1 MMTSAAKNWLKKT
14 VRELR
19 ERLLTDIRAQ
29 VDSSYKLAIKRADA
43 VLTEEQRKKRV
54 RLEEW
59 LDEQVRAGSRGVKEK
74 DDQARERHLSEAIK
88 LVAATFLNRLVVVR
102 QMETLGL
109 LRSKVLFGGWSSSG
123 YKDFR
128 DFAPEIRHLEGEGF
142 PFLMQLIFDELSLEL
157 PGLFGPVGLEEF
169 LPISVAMWRDAVNT
183 LEAKEELSEEDRRGL
198 WQDDT
203 LLGWV
208 YQFWND
214 PDQEEL
220 RARKGKI
227 ENHELASMTQIFTD
241 RYLVEWLLQNSI
253 GQHWFAVCEKNGWT
267 PEVVS
272 SGTLDSLEARRTE
285 FREKRERGDVSL
297 EALMPI
303 ESELEERWKYWV
315 PRDLPTEGLANIPP
329 TLQDMKLLDP
339 ACGSGH
345 FLVIAFDLL
354 FALYEE
360 EARHRGESWSPEQL
374 ACWILENNL
383 YGIDIDGRAVQ
394 IAGAALW
401 LKMKRIAPEAKPE
414 RMSLVA
420 TDFGLKALTGD
431 EPEIRAFLKQLEEET
446 GIPGHLLDALIQALK
461 DADHLGSLLRVDRV
475 MEKARKA
482 VEGTLFDS
490 GKLHQTL
497 TSRLAEFMKVHA
509 EEQDLGIKFCQDGL
523 ARSTQFLRL
532 NQAATYDLV
541 VGNPP
546 YQDLSDVNETKY
558 IEKNYK
564 LGRANLYAAFMIRSL
579 EFAKTN
585 GLSAL
590 LTLRS
595 WLFLGSFRELRKQLL
610 TNHELLVVGDIDRGG
625 FEGILDE
632 VVSVAISCF
641 RKNTPKPEVPSVA
654 VLPTPLDNAER
665 DNRRTYRKKA
675 ALVAGVGRYEFYPVN
690 LKVVPEQPLVYWW
703 SADFLRKYQGARLM
717 GPTAPVRSGMQT
729 SNNERY
735 LRNPFEVDHAK
746 IVAISDRT
754 PGMSERSGWA
764 PYVKGAAGK
773 VWIEPLDAVVNWH
786 RLGLEKR
793 VMYDAFGSKGGGN
806 GTPSRQLYFQ
816 QGVAFVTM
824 GRDFNGRAHRFRSI
838 IGDMGK
844 SVFPPDISGALC
856 LMNSAKAKDVLN
868 SLNPTDKFQ
877 VGDVNRLPLFPIE
890 SADEITTQLEKAF
903 TEHEQAR
910 ETSVEFLQPGRS
922 AWTYAQEWAQ
932 HSVDRPS
939 GEPLPPYEPVYD
951 EATPED
957 HFSYAVGLA
966 LGRFLPT
973 DRIPSEPPSPGAPIS
988 AIACPTKDDLSHAL
1002 PHGILFLAE
1011 HGDSLDHP
1019 AARPILETW
1028 ETAPFAGGDLR
1039 DFLKNKF
1046 FNDIHNHKDRY
1057 RPRPIYFPLSSAKK
1071 TYVAFIS
1078 IHRWTDSTLEHLLA
1092 DYLQPELNRLM
1103 GELNDLADARTK
1115 GDVKQQSQAQK
1126 RYEQILELSQELQA
1140 FADQVRDI
1148 AERGAPPV
1156 DKKCPPREVDAP
1168 FKMNLDDG
1176 VMINSA
1182 ALWPLLEPQWKD
1194 PKKWWTELCQSKSKD
1209 YDWAHLAKRYFP
1221 TRVDEKCQTDPS
1233 LAVAHGC
1240 FWKYHPEKA
1249 YEWELR
1255 LQDPEELG
1263 PSFTLDE
1270 ENSNDLRAQFEA
1282 NHPDKARELRENEEK
1297 RRDKNAAK
1305 QEKETSKADGQLEFC
1320 ET

>member
-88 LVAATFLNRLVVVR
+88 LAAATFLNRLVVVR

-109 LRSKVLFGGWSSSG
+109 LRSKVLIGGWSSPG

-142 PFLMQLIFDELSLEL
+142 PFLMQLIFEELSLEL

-214 PDQEEL
+214 PDREAL
-220 RARKGKI
+220 DAKVNAKGKI
-227 ENHELASMTQIFTD
+227 ENHELASKTQLFTD
-241 RYLVEWLLQNSI
+241 RYMVEWLLQNSI
-253 GQHWFAVCEKNGWT
+253 GQHWFAVCEENGWT

-272 SGTLDSLEARRTE
+272 SGTLDNLEARRAD
-285 FREKRERGDVSL
+285 FREKRERGEVSL

-303 ESELEERWKYWV
+303 ENELEERWKYWV
-315 PRDLPTEGLANIPP
+315 PRDLPKDGLEHIPP
-329 TLQDMKLLDP
+329 TLREMKLLDP

-354 FALYEE
+354 YALYEE
-360 EARHRGESWSPEQL
+360 EARHRGESWNPNQIAS
-374 ACWILENNL
+374 WILENNL
-383 YGIDIDGRAVQ
+383 HGIDIDGRAVQ

-401 LKMKRIAPEAKPE
+401 LKMKRIAPEANPE

-420 TDFGLKALTGD
+420 TDFGLKGLTGN
-431 EPEIRAFLKQLEEET
+431 EPETRAFLKQLEEET
-446 GIPGHLLDALIQALK
+446 GIPGHLLDDLIQALK
-461 DADHLGSLLRVDRV
+461 DADHLGSLLRVYKV
-475 MEKARKA
+475 IEKATNA
-482 VEGTLFDS
+482 VQGTLFDS
-490 GKLHQTL
+490 DHLQETL
-497 TSRLAEFMKVHA
+497 TERLAEFVKAHA
-509 EEQDLGIKFCQDGL
+509 DEQDLGVKLRQEGL
-523 ARSTQFLRL
+523 ARSTEFLRL
-532 NQAATYDLV
+532 NREGVYDLV

-546 YQDLSDVNETKY
+546 YQNRSKMADSKFL
-558 IEKNYK
+558 EKNYK
-564 LGRANLYAAFMIRSL
+564 EGKADLYSAFLLRGL
-579 EFAKTN
+579 EFVKSG
-585 GLSAL
+585 GLSTL
-590 LTLRS
+590 LTLRG
-595 WLFLGSFRELRKQLL
+595 WMFLHTFFVSGLRENILA
-610 TNHELLVVGDIDRGG
+610 NHKLVVLGDLDRGG
-625 FEGILDE
+625 FEDILDE

-641 RKNTPKPEVPSVA
+641 RRGSASSPAGSVA
-654 VLPTPLDNAER
+654 ILPTPRDNKDR
-665 DNRRTYRKKA
+665 DNRRTFRKKA
-675 ALVAGVGRYEFYPVN
+675 ALLAGVGRYEFRAED

-703 SADFLRKYQGARLM
+703 KREFLGEY
-717 GPTAPVRSGMQT
+717 
-729 SNNERY
+729 
-735 LRNPFEVDHAK
+735 
-746 IVAISDRT
+746 DRT
-754 PGMSERSGWA
+754 PKLGEAAPARVGLQTSDNTRFLRLPHEVHRGDIGLSLSAGPQCEIQTTWA
-764 PYVKGAAGK
+764 PYIKGAAGT
-773 VWIEPLDAVVNWH
+773 VWAEPMNCCVKNHANLIEILTFAAS
-786 RLGLEKR
+786 
-793 VMYDAFGSKGGGN
+793 Y
-806 GTPSRQLYFQ
+806 SRNSDFYFVP
-816 QGVAFVTM
+816 GVAFSPIGATFTA
-824 GRDFNGRAHRFRSI
+824 RSHRYRSI
-838 IGDMGK
+838 FGNMGS
-844 SVFPPDISGALC
+844 SVFPENPRNALC
-856 LMNSAKAKDVLN
+856 LMNSELANYVLT
-868 SLNPTDKFQ
+868 SLNPGNHFE

-890 SADEITTQLEKAF
+890 SADEIVAQLDIAF

-910 ETSVEFLQPGRS
+910 ETSVEFLQPGRC
-922 AWTYAQEWAQ
+922 AWNYAQEWAQ
-932 HSVDRPS
+932 RAVDRPA
-939 GEPLPPYEPVYD
+939 GDPLPPYEPVYE

-957 HFSYAVGLA
+957 HFSYAVGVA
-966 LGRFLPT
+966 LGRFLPP
-973 DRIPSEPPSPGAPIS
+973 DLIPSEPPSPGAPVS
-988 AIACPTKDDLSHAL
+988 AIADPSKDDLSHAL

-1019 AARPILETW
+1019 ATKPVLEKWEAAPI
-1028 ETAPFAGGDLR
+1028 AGGDLR
-1039 DFLKNKF
+1039 YYLKNKF

-1078 IHRWTDSTLEHLLA
+1078 IHRWTDNTLEHLLA

-1126 RYEQILELSQELQA
+1126 RYEQILELSQELQD

-1182 ALWPLLEPQWKD
+1182 ALWPLLDPQWKD
-1194 PKKWWTELCQSKSKD
+1194 PKKWWTELCQSKGKD

-1221 TRVDEKCQTDPS
+1221 TRVDKKCQTDPS

-1270 ENSNDLRAQFEA
+1270 ENSNELRAQFEA
-1282 NHPDKARELRENEEK
+1282 NHPDKAREFRENEEK
-1297 RRDKNAAK
+1297 RRAKNAAK
-1305 QEKETSKADGQLEFC
+1305 EDKEKEKAEGQLELGV
-1320 ET
+1320 